1 MTNGKITGIWRPR
14 KNGQMLAML
23 VKTFSPLREKE
34 RKSIQDEAE
43 RVAVLRGAAS
53 VGVEFDTY

>member
-1 MTNGKITGIWRPR
+1 MI
-14 KNGQMLAML
+14 

-43 RVAVLRGAAS
+43 KVAVLRGAAS